1 MRMIVS
7 SKEDQASENILQSLL
22 EYKQWETVGEWKGN
36 PVYRSGKDYIASLNK
51 HHIYVDN
58 IDEGLEE
65 LLDIK
70 IDSIV
75 YISKHASK
83 AGIHSL
89 TVHPI
94 GNFGEAKF
102 GGVEEKIVPPSPHKM
117 TAALRN
123 LDERA
128 GEHGLKK
135 EFDLSFEATHHG
147 PFLETP
153 VYYIEIGSDEGC
165 WNDNRAG
172 KVIAETVMESEQNVR
187 KNDPIVV
194 CIGGGHYAPR
204 FTALAKKKAVSIGHM
219 VPGWAMKD
227 LTKEKLN
234 NALEISDADYIYF
247 DRSDTSG
254 KERERIIRWVSDKD
268 VEAVRSGDLEDL

>member
-1 MRMIVS
+1 MIVS
-7 SKEDQASENILQSLL
+7 SKEDQASENILGRLL
-22 EYKQWETVGEWKGN
+22 EYKEWETVGEWKGN
-36 PVYRSGKDYIASLNK
+36 PVYKSGEDYIASLNK
-51 HHIYVDN
+51 HHIYVDD
-58 IDEGLEE
+58 IDKELEK
-65 LLDIK
+65 LLDIE

-102 GGVEEKIVPPSPHKM
+102 GGIAEKIVPPTPHEM
-117 TAALRN
+117 TAALRT
-123 LDERA
+123 LDKKVQ
-128 GEHGLKK
+128 EHGLRK
-135 EFDLSFEATHHG
+135 EYDVSFEATHHG
-147 PFLETP
+147 PFLKTP
-153 VYYIEIGSDEGC
+153 VYYIEIGSDEES
-165 WNDNRAG
+165 WNDKRAG
-172 KVIAETVMESEQNVR
+172 EVIAETVMGCETNIRSD
-187 KNDPIVV
+187 DPIVV

-204 FTALAKKKAVSIGHM
+204 FTDLARNKAVSIGHM

-234 NALEISDADYIYF
+234 DALEISNADYIYF

-254 KERERIIRWVSDKD
+254 KERTRIREWICETD
-268 VEAVRSGDLEDL
+268 VEVVRSDDLKDLD